1 MMSGD
6 NEAARERYRQ
16 DGWWRD
22 ETFLS
27 DLRRHAAADPGKAAI
42 IARRTPEAETE
53 TISYAELAAATDRF
67 SHALLA
73 LDVKPGE
80 FVGMHMPD
88 YWQVLPLALAAIQI
102 GARISP
108 LMPVFRRRELE
119 LAARTTQMRVFITV
133 ADHNGNRPADT
144 MLDIATRVPSL
155 EHIVVMGEGRPE
167 GTLSFDDDFL
177 AHGQGDPAE
186 FSGRELSPDD
196 PYLILF
202 TSGTTGEPK
211 GALHSQNT
219 LYAGIR
225 GYQTT
230 LGLDGSLVKASPH
243 TDMHYVGLVQKLL
256 TPLLLGG
263 TAIVPGGW
271 NPELYLDMFER
282 HGVTMFYG
290 GPTFVSELLHAQ
302 QQRPRDTSSLRY
314 IVSGSAPVPPSLVQ
328 QVRDTL
334 GVRMYSLWGM
344 TENGPV
350 TMSRE
355 EDPWDWPARSDGRA
369 TGGMQVRIDPIEG
382 RADGAGALWVRGP
395 AQCLGYYKDDEAYA
409 RDLDADGWFHTGD
422 LARDDGR
429 GGIRIAGRTKDVIL
443 YKVFPVPV
451 LDLENVLLTHP
462 KVAQIAVIG
471 LPDEEVGERI
481 CAVVVPKGEAPDL
494 PELVEFLH
502 GEGVGEYF
510 MPERLEVVESMP
522 RTATGKIRKVE
533 LRERYGAG
541 ADRGVEAEPG

>member
-1 MMSGD
+1 MTV
-6 NEAARERYRQ
+6 EAAGGQYRR

-22 ETFLS
+22 GTFLD
-27 DLRRHAAADPGKAAI
+27 DLRRHAAADPGKPAI
-42 IARRTPEAETE
+42 IARVSPEAETE
-53 TISYAELAAATDRF
+53 TISYADLAAATDRF
-67 SHALLA
+67 SRALLA
-73 LDVKPGE
+73 IGVKPGE

-88 YWQVLPLALAAIQI
+88 YWQVLPLTLAAIQI

-119 LAARTTQMRVFITV
+119 LAARTTEMRVFITV

-155 EHIVVMGEGRPE
+155 EHIVVMGEGRPD

-177 AHGQGDPAE
+177 AHGEGDTADL
-186 FSGRELSPDD
+186 SGRELPADD
-196 PYLILF
+196 PFLILF
-202 TSGTTGEPK
+202 TSGTTGLPK

-219 LYAGIR
+219 LYAGI
-225 GYQTT
+225 
-230 LGLDGSLVKASPH
+230 LDGSLVKASPH

-263 TAIVPGGW
+263 TAIVPGRW
-271 NPELYLDMFER
+271 DPDLYLEMFER
-282 HGVTMFYG
+282 HGATMFYG
-290 GPTFVSELLHAQ
+290 GPSFVSELLDAQ
-302 QQRPRDTSSLRY
+302 RARPRDTSSLRY

-355 EDPWDWPARSDGRA
+355 EDPWDWPAHSDGRP
-369 TGGMQVRIDPIEG
+369 TGGMQVRVDPIEG
-382 RADGAGALWVRGP
+382 RQDGAGALWVRGP

-409 RDLDADGWFHTGD
+409 ADLDADGWFHTGD

-471 LPDEEVGERI
+471 LPDKEVGERI
-481 CAVVVPKGEAPDL
+481 CAVVVPQGEAPDL

-541 ADRGVEAEPG
+541 LDRGGQAGLD